1 MMVAAVAAHFGLP
14 LEVKPVDM
22 GNDTS
27 PSLEQVMQSY
37 NPLVDTAAMRQAMAQ
52 RYADGSISHQAAK
65 AFETLRNIYNL
76 RNEPLQ

>member
-1 MMVAAVAAHFGLP
+1 
-14 LEVKPVDM
+14 M

-52 RYADGSISHQAAK
+52 RYADGSISHPAAK
-65 AFETLRNIYNL
+65 AFEILRNTYNL